1 MIKYPNGEL
10 TNRIIHTT
18 DVYNEDTDS
27 YIVTSSITLSKS
39 IIIDKRVLDVLTV
52 GQTNKLYQRLD
63 DQLVKFIVLLAK
75 PFVKENGNEC

>member
-27 YIVTSSITLSKS
+27 H
-39 IIIDKRVLDVLTV
+39 IINNFK
-52 GQTNKLYQRLD
+52 
-63 DQLVKFIVLLAK
+63 
-75 PFVKENGNEC
+75 

>member
-1 MIKYPNGEL
+1 MIRYPNGEL

-52 GQTNKLYQRLD
+52 GNITNYIKR
-63 DQLVKFIVLLAK
+63 
-75 PFVKENGNEC
+75 